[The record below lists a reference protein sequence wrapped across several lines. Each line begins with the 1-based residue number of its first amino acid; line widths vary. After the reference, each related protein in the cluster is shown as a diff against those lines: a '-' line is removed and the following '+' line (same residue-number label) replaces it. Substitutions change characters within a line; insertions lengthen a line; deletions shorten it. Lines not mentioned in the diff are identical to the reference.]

1 MDARLSPSILGGISI
16 LNIQMTRKRLLAT
29 TIIGGLA
36 MASAGAAV
44 AQTAPES
51 DSTEIEAVVVTGS
64 RIARPDYVSNSPI
77 VSVGQEQ
84 LAKSGSVTVDTLLNQ
99 MPQFVPGV
107 SSTSNNPSNGGQAN
121 IQLRGLGSNRTLVLM
136 DGHRI
141 VPSNSDGTVDVN
153 LIPSAIIQ
161 NIEVITGGASATY
174 GSDAMAGVVNFKI
187 NDRFQG
193 LQVDAQYGITDA
205 KDGEESSISIT
216 GGSRFADDKGH
227 AIMSLS
233 YSTRGEILNAARKFS
248 SVSGAS
254 ATTPY
259 GRYDF
264 SGTNLPTQAA
274 MNAVF
279 AQYGIAPGTVA
290 ADSNLGF
297 NNDGTLFRNGT
308 NYRGSTAID
317 YSTIPLDGSYNTGP
331 LNLLQLPMTR
341 YSAFGMMN
349 YDITEN
355 VEAYGSFN
363 FTHYDSRTILAP
375 SPAAATTGFSVNY
388 NNPFVPTDL
397 RTLLA
402 SRADPTADFLFR
414 KRFTDVGPRIS
425 ETTFNVFQL
434 TTGLRG
440 QTNFRDWTWDLFGS
454 YGKSEQNEIQ
464 RGNVSR
470 AAVVSLLDAADGGTS
485 ICAGGYNPFGLQPL
499 SAECAS
505 YISRVT
511 KNWTSYE
518 QRAVELN
525 LQGGLFDLPAGEV
538 RAAVGTSY
546 RSDKYN
552 YVPDS
557 LLSTG
562 DVIGFNANDAL
573 DASADVYDLY
583 GEVLVPVLK
592 DLPFIKALNVTGGYR
607 FSDYNTVGSVSAYK
621 VDGDWEVVDGIRLR
635 GGYSR
640 GVRAPS
646 IGELY
651 SPQAQNFPQIIDDPC
666 SIDSRARTGPN
677 AAAVRSLCL
686 AQGVPSAIIDSYTYP
701 NTQVNALVGGN
712 PDLKEET
719 ADTYSVGL
727 VWTPRFDHP
736 LFEKLSASVDYYSI
750 KIKDAI
756 GTVDAGLA
764 LTKCYD
770 GSAGSSFY
778 CGLFDRSNQT
788 GEIQTL
794 VLTNLNLAT
803 YETAG
808 VDFQIDWGFG
818 LGAIGLSDDY
828 GSLAFNIVGN
838 YLDKFDVQSL
848 PGEPIDKLKGT
859 IGNTSVSAVAVAK
872 PEWKVMSSATYS
884 FGPAEL
890 GVRWRFVDSMVDAG
904 DNSEKI
910 KSVNYFDLNGA
921 WKVTDMVEVRA
932 GVYNVADKQPPVF
945 SSNIQANTDPS
956 TYDVLGRRFYLALK
970 TRF

>member
-1 MDARLSPSILGGISI
+1 M
-16 LNIQMTRKRLLAT
+16 NIQMTRKRLLAT

-51 DSTEIEAVVVTGS
+51 DTTEIEAVVVTGS

-84 LAKSGSVTVDTLLNQ
+84 LAKTGSVTVDTLLNQ

-107 SSTSNNPSNGGQAN
+107 SGTSNNPSNGGQAN
-121 IQLRGLGSNRTLVLM
+121 VQLRGLGSNRTLVLM

-174 GSDAMAGVVNFKI
+174 GSDAMAGVVNFKL
-187 NDRFQG
+187 NSRFQG

-233 YSTRGEILNAARKFS
+233 YSQRGEILNAAREFS

-254 ATTPY
+254 ATSPY
-259 GRYDF
+259 GRYDA

-274 MNAVF
+274 MNTVF
-279 AQYGIAPGTVA
+279 AKYGIAAGTVA
-290 ADSNLGF
+290 NGSNLGF

-317 YSTIPLDGSYNTGP
+317 YSTIPTTGNYNTGP
-331 LNLLQLPMTR
+331 LNLLQLPLTR
-341 YSAFGMMN
+341 YSAFGAMDYN
-349 YDITEN
+349 ITEN

-363 FTHYDSRTILAP
+363 FTHYDSRTVLAP
-375 SPAAATTGFSVNY
+375 SPAAAATGFSVNY
-388 NNPFVPTDL
+388 NNPFIPADL
-397 RTLLA
+397 ATLLA
-402 SRADPTADFLFR
+402 SRPDPTADFLFR
-414 KRFTDVGPRIS
+414 KRFTDLGPRIS

-434 TTGLRG
+434 STGLRG
-440 QTNFRDWTWDLFGS
+440 QTGFRDWTWDVFGS

-470 AAVVSLLDAADGGTS
+470 AAVVSLLDAADGGAS
-485 ICAGGYNPFGLQPL
+485 ICSGGYNPFGLQPL

-505 YISRVT
+505 YIGRVT
-511 KNWTSYE
+511 KNYTGYE

-525 LQGGLFDLPAGEV
+525 FQGGLFDLPAGEV
-538 RAAVGTSY
+538 RAAAGTSY
-546 RSDKYN
+546 RSDKYT

-562 DVIGFNANDAL
+562 DVIGFNANDAMV
-573 DASADVYDLY
+573 ASADVYDFY

-621 VDGDWEVVDGIRLR
+621 IDGDWEVVDGVRFR

-651 SPQAQNFPQIIDDPC
+651 SPQAQGFPQIIDDPC
-666 SIDSRARTGPN
+666 AIDSRARTGAN

-686 AQGVPSAIIDSYTYP
+686 SQGVPSAIIDTYTYP
-701 NTQVNALVGGN
+701 NTQVNALIGGN

-719 ADTYSVGL
+719 ADTYSVGV
-727 VWTPRFDHP
+727 VWTPRFDNP
-736 LFEKLSASVDYYSI
+736 LFEKLSLSVDYYSI

-778 CGLFDRSNQT
+778 CGLFNRSTAT

-794 VLTNLNLAT
+794 QLTNLNLAT
-803 YETAG
+803 YETSG

-828 GSLAFNIVGN
+828 GSLSFNVVGN

-859 IGNTSVSAVAVAK
+859 IGNTSVSSVAVAK

-884 FGPAEL
+884 IGPAEI
-890 GVRWRFVDSMVDAG
+890 GVRWRFIDSMVDAG
-904 DNSEKI
+904 DSSEKI
-910 KSVNYFDLNGA
+910 KSFNYFDLNGA

-932 GVYNVADKQPPVF
+932 GVFNVGDKQPPVF

-956 TYDVLGRRFYLALK
+956 TYDVLGRRYYVSLK

>member
-1 MDARLSPSILGGISI
+1 
-16 LNIQMTRKRLLAT
+16 MTRKRLLAT

-727 VWTPRFDHP
+727 VWTPRFEHP